1 MTPLEQFR
9 TASPARQVAIVAT
22 GVVLL
27 CAVFFAVYWLVLRKP
42 YGVLF
47 TNLRDMD
54 AATIVG
60 ELDKKKIPYKLA
72 DHGATIL
79 VPEDQVDGTR
89 LDVMSQDLPLKGMV
103 GFELFNKSD
112 MGLTEFAQKINYQRA
127 LQGELART
135 IMTLDGIETARVH
148 LSLAEQTI
156 FRGDR
161 QPAKA
166 SVTLA
171 PRTGRILSS
180 ATIRGV
186 QRLVA
191 AAVTDLKASDVVVLD
206 GEGQIVS
213 AEPSAQLDAGSSAA
227 ETDLSARVRRALSS
241 LLPDSRF
248 QVVVLTGKAIVADA
262 QTVPGARSG
271 VRVDITLEAPAS
283 PELQLRAKALAEAA
297 IGADP
302 TAGDLVTVS
311 ASDQPLAP
319 VSAEP
324 TTPALAPAI
333 PAVAPP
339 PPATPRSET
348 PFSGVVTIYAVVL
361 LVALLAVAFLLH
373 ARRPGRRLSAREQE
387 AYARRLKALLDE
399 RDAVA
404 TSGI

>member
-9 TASPARQVAIVAT
+9 TASPSRQIAIVAT
-22 GVVLL
+22 GVVVL
-27 CAVFFAVYWLVLRKP
+27 CAIFFAVYWLALRKP

-60 ELDKKKIPYKLA
+60 ELDKKKVPYKLA

-79 VPEDQVDGTR
+79 VPQDQVDGVR

-135 IMTLDGIETARVH
+135 IMTLEGIETARVH

-171 PRTGRILSS
+171 PRTGQVLSP
-180 ATIRGV
+180 ATVRGV

-191 AAVTDLKASDVVVLD
+191 AAVSDLKAADVVVLD

-213 AEPSAQLDAGSSAA
+213 PEPSARLDAGSTGPEA
-227 ETDLSARVRRALSS
+227 DLTARVRGALSN
-241 LLPDSRF
+241 LLPDGRF
-248 QVVVLTGKAIVADA
+248 QVLVLAGRTIVPDA

-271 VRVDITLEAPAS
+271 IRVDVTLEAPAS
-283 PELQLRAKALAEAA
+283 PELQQRAKALAEAA

-302 TAGDLVTVS
+302 AAGDLVTVTT
-311 ASDQPLAP
+311 SDQPLAP
-319 VSAEP
+319 VAAEP
-324 TTPALAPAI
+324 TTPAIAPAI
-333 PAVAPP
+333 PAPAPA
-339 PPATPRSET
+339 PAPPRSET
-348 PFSGVVTIYAVVL
+348 PFGGVAPVYAGVL
-361 LVALLAVAFLLH
+361 LVALLAVAFLLQ
-373 ARRPGRRLSAREQE
+373 ARRPGRRLNAREKE

-404 TSGI
+404 SPRV

>member
-9 TASPARQVAIVAT
+9 TASPSRQIAIVAA

-27 CAVFFAVYWLVLRKP
+27 CAVFLTVYWLAFRKP
-42 YGVLF
+42 YDVLF

-60 ELDKKKIPYKLA
+60 ELDKQKVPYKLA

-79 VPEDQVDGTR
+79 VPQDQVDSVR

-171 PRTGRILSS
+171 PRAGQVLSP
-180 ATIRGV
+180 ATVRGV

-191 AAVTDLKASDVVVLD
+191 AAVSDLKAADVVVLD

-213 AEPSAQLDAGSSAA
+213 PEPSARIDAVSTGPEA
-227 ETDLSARVRRALSS
+227 DLTARVRGALSN
-241 LLPDSRF
+241 LLPDGRF
-248 QVVVLTGKAIVADA
+248 QVLVLAGRAIVPDA
-262 QTVPGARSG
+262 QTAPGARSG
-271 VRVDITLEAPAS
+271 VRVDVTLEAPAS
-283 PELQLRAKALAEAA
+283 PELQQRAKALAEAA
-297 IGADP
+297 IGADSA
-302 TAGDLVTVS
+302 AGDLVTVTT
-311 ASDQPLAP
+311 SDQPLAP
-319 VSAEP
+319 FAAEP
-324 TTPALAPAI
+324 TTPAVAPAI
-333 PAVAPP
+333 PAPAPAPAPP
-339 PPATPRSET
+339 RAET
-348 PFSGVVTIYAVVL
+348 PFGGVAPVYAGVL
-361 LVALLAVAFLLH
+361 LIALLAVAFLLQG
-373 ARRPGRRLSAREQE
+373 RRPGHRLNAREKE

-404 TSGI
+404 SPRA